1 MPARFWVLRIV
12 IGLMCTVF
20 AYLLGQSI
28 VGDRKPAKRGA
39 GKMAWAVRTVVAGAA
54 LLWGTG
60 LDALAMGFYVL
71 AILSGVL
78 GFLRQRRP
86 KRQEDV
92 DLVKEMFPKE

>member
-1 MPARFWVLRIV
+1 
-12 IGLMCTVF
+12 MCMAF
-20 AYLLGQSI
+20 AYMLGRSS
-28 VGDRKPAKRGA
+28 VGDRKSARRGA
-39 GKMAWAVRTVVAGAA
+39 GRMAWAVRTVVAGAA

-60 LDALAMGFYVL
+60 LDALAMGFYAL
-71 AILSGVL
+71 AILSGIL